1 MTTHLF
7 ETDRATGVTVHT
19 DTRTGVRRT
28 LTGMPAERGDGRRG
42 NLARQLRAM
51 TATASQ
57 PTPAAT
63 RTATPTTPTSTPS
76 ATVARLARIGVR

>member
-51 TATASQ
+51 SATVTPA
-57 PTPAAT
+57 PAAT
-63 RTATPTTPTSTPS
+63 RSTAPATTSTTS
-76 ATVARLARIGVR
+76 ATVQRLARIGVR